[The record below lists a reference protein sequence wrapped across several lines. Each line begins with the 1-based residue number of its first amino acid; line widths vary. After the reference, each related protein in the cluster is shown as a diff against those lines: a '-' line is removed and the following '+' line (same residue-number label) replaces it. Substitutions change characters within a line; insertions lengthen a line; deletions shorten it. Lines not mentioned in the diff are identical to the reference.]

1 LISKDSIEQ
10 IIETARVEEVVADFV
25 ALKKRGVNYIGLCPF
40 HNEKTPSFT
49 VSPAKGIY
57 KCFGCGAAGNS
68 VNFVMEHEK
77 MSYPDALRYLAQ
89 KYNITIEETA
99 LDNEQIAKQNEK
111 ESLYILAAFAQKH
124 FTKNLHYTDEGRSV
138 GLSYFKERGF
148 NLPTIEKF
156 QLGYAPDDYQNL
168 TQTANEQ
175 GYALNLLEKTGLVK
189 QKDERYF
196 DFFRARVIFPVHNL
210 TGKVVG
216 FGARTLKN
224 DKKEPKYLNS
234 PETEIYNKSN
244 ILYGIYFAKKAIVA
258 NDNCFLVEGYT
269 DVISLH
275 QAGIENVVASSGTSL
290 TSGQIRLIK
299 RYTPNIT
306 ILYDGDAA
314 GIKASFR
321 GIDMI
326 LEEGMNVKI
335 VLFPDGDDPDSYAR
349 KVSSQELENFIHQ
362 QAKDFLLFKT
372 GLLYEEAKN
381 DPVKKSALIKEIVT
395 SIALIPDAIMR
406 SVYIK
411 ECSRL
416 FDINEQTL
424 IFELNK
430 LRRQKIKNQP
440 GNEALPETTQT
451 HLTNEV
457 QKTEEKI
464 LDELLPQE
472 QNLVR
477 LLLNYA
483 DKQLEFE
490 IENEAKQKELL
501 ITTVAEY
508 ILFELQQDGLEL
520 KTPELKAIVD
530 EYMLAL
536 ENNLILTDKYFLQK
550 TENGLNKTAIDMISL
565 PYTISPKWNEKY
577 RIRTKT
583 ESDKISLT
591 VRNAIYS
598 YKLKHIL
605 QLTYKLQEKLKL
617 NLSEQEIDELL
628 RQQLLLNEVKKI
640 ISEEL
645 GRIIVK

>member
-1 LISKDSIEQ
+1 MISKDSIEQ

>member
-1 LISKDSIEQ
+1 MITKDTIEQ
-10 IIETARVEEVVADFV
+10 IIETARIEEVVGDFIS
-25 ALKKRGVNYIGLCPF
+25 LKKRGTNYIGLCPF

-57 KCFGCGAAGNS
+57 KCFGCGAAGNA

-77 MSYPDALRYLAQ
+77 TSYPDALRYLAQ
-89 KYNITIEETA
+89 KYNIPVEENVLNT
-99 LDNEQIAKQNEK
+99 EQVAQQNEK
-111 ESLYILAAFAQKH
+111 ESLYIATAFAQKH
-124 FTKNLHYTDEGRSV
+124 FTYNLHYTDEGRSV

-156 QLGYAPDDYQNL
+156 QLGYAIDDYQNL
-168 TQTANEQ
+168 TDKAKEK
-175 GYALNLLEKTGLVK
+175 GYSLIYLEKTGLVK

-196 DFFRARVIFPVHNL
+196 DFFRARVIFPIHNI
-210 TGKVVG
+210 TGKVIG
-216 FGARTLKN
+216 FGARTLKE

-234 PETEIYNKSN
+234 PETDIYNKSN
-244 ILYGIYFAKKAIVA
+244 MLYGIYFAKKAILA
-258 NDNCFLVEGYT
+258 NDNCYLVEGYT

-290 TSGQIRLIK
+290 TTGQIRLIK
-299 RYTPNIT
+299 RYTNNIT

-326 LEEGMNVKI
+326 LEEGMNVKV
-335 VLFPDGDDPDSYAR
+335 VLFPDGNDPDSYSR
-349 KVSSQELENFIHQ
+349 KVSTQELQDFITK

-381 DPVKKSALIKEIVT
+381 DPVKKASLIKEIVS
-395 SIALIPDAIMR
+395 SIALIPDTIMR

-416 FDINEQTL
+416 FDIAEQTL

-430 LRRQKIKNQP
+430 LLRKKIKSVQD
-440 GNEALPETTQT
+440 EHSLPEATET
-451 HLTNEV
+451 HLINQLE
-457 QKTEEKI
+457 KTEEKVQ
-464 LDELLPQE
+464 DELLPQE
-472 QNLVR
+472 RDLVR

-490 IENEAKQKELL
+490 IENEDKQKELL
-501 ITTVAEY
+501 VITVAEY

-530 EYMLAL
+530 EYILAL
-536 ENNLILTDKYFLQK
+536 ENDLILTDSYFIQK
-550 TENGLNKTAIDMISL
+550 TENGLNKTVIDMVSL

-591 VRNAIYS
+591 VRNAVYS
-598 YKLKHIL
+598 YKLKYIM
-605 QLTYKLQEKLKL
+605 QLIYKLQQQLKL
-617 NLSEQEIDELL
+617 DLTPEETDEILK
-628 RQQLLLNEVKKI
+628 QQLLLNQVKKI

-645 GRIIVK
+645 GRVVIK